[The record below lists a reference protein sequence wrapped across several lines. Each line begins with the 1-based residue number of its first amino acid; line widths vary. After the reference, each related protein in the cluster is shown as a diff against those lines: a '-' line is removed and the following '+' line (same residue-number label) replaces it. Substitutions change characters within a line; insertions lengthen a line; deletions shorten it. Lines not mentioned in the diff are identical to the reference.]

1 MAVVQISKI
10 QVRRGKKNTT
20 GMPQLASG
28 ELAWAIDTQ
37 ELYIGNGAV
46 GEGAPAV
53 GNTKVLTENDNI
65 IDLLEQYSYKPTD
78 TTVSTGLPGPT
89 ERSLQ
94 ARLDEGAVNASSFGI
109 SGADSDIDQTELIQ
123 NAIWSLYDPSTSPT
137 ANRVAL
143 EFDPGTYTVTGTL
156 YIPSNVNLVGSGL
169 GYINGIS
176 NQWVGATV
184 FNFVK
189 GGFNT
194 GATLSLTGTSITG
207 AGNYNSVATTTVT
220 GTGSGAIVNVSK
232 TGSGNTY
239 TTSNTTI
246 TIVKSGSGYAS
257 GDQIKILGNVLG
269 GTTPANDLTITLTN
283 TKTDPDD
290 YPTFASTTLFE
301 FINNSSSRSSRNSG
315 ITNFNN
321 QCRDVKMSG
330 FSVDVGVADNI
341 KIFEMPSVIDSQFTN
356 IDCVNR
362 NKVSNTIVAP
372 SVVTANNTVLNMS
385 AVSSAVTCQRNI
397 FTNVR
402 ARGFTYGVYSNTDI
416 INNHFDDCV
425 FENLYNGIVF
435 AGGTN
440 GPRKNIISNSIFNEI
455 RREGFIISKGYGN
468 RSKGNTYVNVGSN
481 LSGPNNA
488 IYSIIKFDTP
498 GNNSIQD
505 SFDRNIPLT
514 SGGIDSG
521 DLARN
526 RYTNPYAPEI
536 GGVGNFSNNMP
547 TQVALSYRTTPDEA
561 FRLPLNNATSIEVN
575 YVFKST
581 TFVQMRK
588 GTLHIAIDKDRN
600 NLQLVD
606 EYEYVGAS
614 GDDSKLAFTASISTV
629 SGVKAVTVSYTYENV
644 GDSNS
649 FTYTYNTL
657 S

>member
-65 IDLLEQYSYKPTD
+65 IDLLDQYSYKATD
-78 TTVSTGLPGPT
+78 TTITTGLPGPT
-89 ERSLQ
+89 ERTLQ
-94 ARLDEGAVNASSFGI
+94 SRLDEGTVNAASFGI

-123 NAIWSLYDPSTSPT
+123 NAIWSLYDPGTSPT

-143 EFDPGTYTVTGTL
+143 EFEPGTYTVTGTL
-156 YIPSNVNLVGSGL
+156 YIPSNVNLVGSG
-169 GYINGIS
+169 IDK
-176 NQWVGATV
+176 TV

-194 GATLSLTGTSITG
+194 GATLALTGTSITG
-207 AGNYNSVATTTVT
+207 VGNYNNVATTAVT
-220 GTGSGAIVNVSK
+220 GTGSSAIVNVSK
-232 TGSGNTY
+232 TGSGTTY

-246 TIVKSGSGYAS
+246 TIVKSGKNYAS
-257 GDQIKILGNVLG
+257 GDQIKVLGSVLG
-269 GTTPANDLTITLTN
+269 GTSPANDLTITLTN
-283 TKTDPDD
+283 TKTGAND
-290 YPTFASTTLFE
+290 YPTFTSTKLFE

-315 ITNFNN
+315 ANSTSN
-321 QCRDVKMSG
+321 QCRNIKMSG
-330 FSVDVGVADNI
+330 ITVDTSYLDNI
-341 KIFEMPSVIDSQFTN
+341 KVFEMTSVLDSQFIN
-356 IDCVNR
+356 IDCVSRNR
-362 NKVSNTIVAP
+362 VSNTIVAP
-372 SVVTANNTVLNMS
+372 TSVTVNSTVLNMIADS
-385 AVSSAVTCQRNI
+385 AVLTCQRNT

-440 GPRKNIISNSIFNEI
+440 GPRKNVISNSIFNEI
-455 RREGFIISKGYGN
+455 RREGFVISKGYGN

-488 IYSIIKFDTP
+488 VYSIIKFDTP

-505 SFDRNIPLT
+505 SFDRNVPLI

-536 GGVGNFSNNMP
+536 GGIGNFSNNMP

-614 GDDSKLAFTASISTV
+614 GDDSKLAFTASISIV